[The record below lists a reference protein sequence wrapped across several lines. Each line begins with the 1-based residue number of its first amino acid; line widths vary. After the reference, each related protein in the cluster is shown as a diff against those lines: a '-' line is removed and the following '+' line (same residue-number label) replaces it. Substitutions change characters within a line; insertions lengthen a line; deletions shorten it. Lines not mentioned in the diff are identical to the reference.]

1 MLPAGEKM
9 TPTDGL
15 PELPGIDKQ
24 DGLRRMMNKAPLY
37 ERILRDFHERFR
49 DEATLVR
56 AAIAAGDYAAAE
68 RRIHSTKGLAGS
80 IGAIGLQDAARMLEG
95 ALRQNTAPDAAA
107 IDLFENELRTVID
120 GIAQGFAIGPA
131 A

>member
-1 MLPAGEKM
+1 MPPAGEKM

-37 ERILRDFHERFR
+37 EKILRDFHERFR
-49 DEATLVR
+49 DEAKLVR
-56 AAIAAGDYAAAE
+56 ASIVAGDYVTAE

-80 IGAIGLQDAARMLEG
+80 IGATGLQDAARMLEN
-95 ALRQNTAPDAAA
+95 ALRQDANPDAAA
-107 IDLFENELRTVID
+107 IEHFESELRTVID

-131 A
+131 D

>member
-56 AAIAAGDYAAAE
+56 AAIAAGDYATAE

-95 ALRQNTAPDAAA
+95 ALRENTASDAAA

>member
-1 MLPAGEKM
+1 MLSAGEKM
-9 TPTDGL
+9 IPNDGL

-37 ERILRDFHERFR
+37 EKILREFHERFR
-49 DEATLVR
+49 DEASVVR
-56 AAIAAGDYAAAE
+56 AAIVAGDYATAE

-95 ALRQNTAPDAAA
+95 ALRQNTAPDTAA